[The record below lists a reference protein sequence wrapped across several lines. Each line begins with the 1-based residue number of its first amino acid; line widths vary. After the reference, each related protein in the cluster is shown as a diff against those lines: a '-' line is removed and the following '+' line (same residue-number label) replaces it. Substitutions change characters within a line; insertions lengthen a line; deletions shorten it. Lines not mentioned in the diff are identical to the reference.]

1 MPERTNGFGVIA
13 LIPKPLWRSYVMEV
27 EATAGSLM
35 QPTGNASSQYP
46 LERLLAR
53 TMVVTRLLAIIGG
66 MMIVAVGFMICFEI
80 LLRSFSISLGVT
92 DEISNYALAIGSA
105 LAFSHCL
112 VERAHIR
119 IDSAT
124 RFLSLKIRIAIDLIA
139 ILTLAGFYLVV
150 SWYAVETAMVSFRRG
165 ARSLTELQ
173 TPLFIP
179 QGLWALALI
188 LFVVIGVIIFLA
200 ACGRIL
206 RGDIDGAQEL
216 IATKSEDL
224 QSEAH
229 L

>member
-1 MPERTNGFGVIA
+1 
-13 LIPKPLWRSYVMEV
+13 MEI
-27 EATAGSLM
+27 EATVGSLT
-35 QPTGNASSQYP
+35 QPTGDASSRHP
-46 LERLLAR
+46 LERLLTR
-53 TMVVTRLLAIIGG
+53 TMVITRLLAIIGG
-66 MMIVAVGFMICFEI
+66 MMIVAVGFLIFFEI
-80 LLRSFSISLGVT
+80 VLRSFSITLGVT

-124 RFLSLKIRIAIDLIA
+124 RFLPLKIRIVIDLAA
-139 ILTLAGFYLVV
+139 ILALAGFYLVV
-150 SWYAVETAMVSFRRG
+150 AWYAVETALVSFHRN

-206 RGDIDGAQEL
+206 RGDMDGAQEL